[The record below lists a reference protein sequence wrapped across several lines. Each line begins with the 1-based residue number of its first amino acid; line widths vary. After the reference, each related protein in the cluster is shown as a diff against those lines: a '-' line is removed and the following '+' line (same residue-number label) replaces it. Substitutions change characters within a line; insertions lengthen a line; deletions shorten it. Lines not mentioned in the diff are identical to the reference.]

1 MTEEINVK
9 VRKLPR
15 PSQEKVLHFVDL
27 LLEKNGDAGENRE
40 WSDFSFAQAMRGLE
54 DDGMSEYT
62 DADLKERWQ

>member
-1 MTEEINVK
+1 MRARGCERATQDIA
-9 VRKLPR
+9 
-15 PSQEKVLHFVDL
+15 SQRKVLHFVEL
-27 LLEKNGDAGENRE
+27 LLDKNGDETEEQE

>member
-15 PSQEKVLHFVDL
+15 PSQEMVLHFVDL
-27 LLEKNGDAGENRE
+27 LLEKNGDADEGQK

-54 DDGMSEYT
+54 NDGMLEYT
-62 DADLKERWQ
+62 DVDLKERWQ